1 MGDTDEYAYLMVVMI
16 KKHDDKVDGW
26 SWFKAIRGR
35 EKNGWDTVVWML
47 MHICDGAVD
56 DDKDSR
62 RHDNKADG
70 CSWFKAIKGREK
82 RDTEVWMLISIN
94 AIDDD
99 EDSRSHESK
108 VDGWMGLKPARGG
121 KERDSVILII
131 MQI

>member
-1 MGDTDEYAYLMVVMI
+1 MGDTDDYAYLMVVMI
-16 KKHDDKVDGW
+16 KRHDDKVDGW
-26 SWFKAIRGR
+26 SWFKAIR
-35 EKNGWDTVVWML
+35 
-47 MHICDGAVD
+47 
-56 DDKDSR
+56 
-62 RHDNKADG
+62 
-70 CSWFKAIKGREK
+70 GREK

-108 VDGWMGLKPARGG
+108 VDGWMGLKPARGR